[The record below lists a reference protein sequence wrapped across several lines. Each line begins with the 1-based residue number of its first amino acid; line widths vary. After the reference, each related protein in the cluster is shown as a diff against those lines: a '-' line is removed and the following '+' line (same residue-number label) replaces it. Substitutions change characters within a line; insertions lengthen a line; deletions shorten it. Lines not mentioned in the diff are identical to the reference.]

1 MMKHARIAL
10 LAALALLSIQPAS
23 LFVSTLNAASVPA
36 AAAPAKKKNKTRKR
50 KQKILKGRRGTHH
63 RRSA

>member
-1 MMKHARIAL
+1 MMKHPRIAL

-36 AAAPAKKKNKTRKR
+36 AAVAAKKKNKTRKR
-50 KQKILKGRRGTHH
+50 KQKILKGRRGTH
-63 RRSA
+63 RRRPA